1 MRTAKD
7 KYTYRVTW
15 SEEDGEFVGLC
26 AEFPGLSWLAGTPE
40 AALKGIR
47 KVVGDVIEDMTKR
60 REAIPEPI
68 SIRHYSG
75 KFIVRVPSEVHRQL
89 ALQAAET
96 GVSINRLASA
106 KLSH

>member
-1 MRTAKD
+1 MKTSKD

-26 AEFPGLSWLAGTPE
+26 AEFQGLSWLAGTPE
-40 AALKGIR
+40 TALKGIR
-47 KVVGDVIEDMTKR
+47 KVVNDVIEDMTKR

-68 SIRHYSG
+68 ALRSYSG